1 MTTTL
6 LMASLIVSFLLILY
20 STTIVVASSESRC
33 RRYKS
38 IISFG
43 DSIADTGNYLRL
55 SNVKNLPQAAFL
67 PYGESFFH
75 PPSGRYSDGRLIIDF
90 IVEFLGL
97 PYVPPYFGS
106 QNVSFNQG
114 INFAVYGA
122 TALDR
127 AFLVK
132 QGIKSDFTNIS
143 LSVQLNTFKKILPN
157 LCASSTRDC
166 REMLGDSLILMGE
179 IGGNDYNYPFFEGK
193 SINEIK
199 ELVPLIIKAIS
210 SAIMDLI
217 DLGGKTFLVPG
228 NFPIGCSAAYL
239 TLFQTATVEHD
250 PFTGCIPW
258 LNKFGELH
266 NEQLKIE
273 LKQLQKLYPHV
284 NIIYADYY
292 NSLYW
297 FFQEPAKYGFKNRPL
312 AACCGVGGQ
321 YNFTIGKECGE
332 NGVSYCQNPSEYVN
346 WDGYHLTEAT
356 YQKMAQGL
364 LNGPYTTPA
373 FDWSCLGSYDSVD
386 KDDKLVVA
394 PVFARKKKR
403 KYGRIAEN
411 WKESWINLDV
421 GNINRSS
428 ASVIPAPTLEI
439 ISIFPTSIIF
449 LNPHFFL
456 MAKASSI
463 LPPVVTRMA
472 VSSSTSLGLPNVP
485 YYFGSQNVSFDQ
497 GINFAV
503 YGATALDRAFLVEK
517 GIESDFTNVSLNVQL
532 NIFKQILPN
541 LCTSSS
547 RDCREMLGDSLILM
561 GEIGVNDY
569 NYPFFEGKS
578 INEIKELVPLVIK
591 AISSAIVDLIDL
603 WGNTFLVPGNF
614 PLGCYPAYLTLFQT
628 AEEEDYDPF
637 TGCLR
642 WLNEFGEHHNEQ
654 LKTELKRL
662 QELYD
667 HVNISYA
674 DYYNSL
680 FRLYQEPVK
689 YGFKNRPLAACCG
702 IGGQYNFTINEE
714 CGHREVSYCQNPS
727 EYVNWDGYHLTEA
740 THQKMAQVLL
750 NGPMQHLLSTG
761 PALVLDQWI
770 KSILSAVKIRGW

>member
-6 LMASLIVSFLLILY
+6 LMSSLIVSFLLILY
-20 STTIVVASSESRC
+20 YTTIVVASSESRC

-43 DSIADTGNYLRL
+43 DSIADTGNYVHL
-55 SNVKNLPQAAFL
+55 SNVNHLPQAAFL

-75 PPSGRYSDGRLIIDF
+75 PPSGRYSDGRLVIDF
-90 IVEFLGL
+90 IAEFLGL
-97 PYVPPYFGS
+97 QYVPPYFGS

-132 QGIKSDFTNIS
+132 QGITSDFTNIS
-143 LSVQLNTFKKILPN
+143 LSVQLNTFKQILPN

-210 SAIMDLI
+210 SAIVDLI

-228 NFPIGCSAAYL
+228 NFPIGCSTAYL

-258 LNKFGELH
+258 LNKFGEHH

-292 NSLYW
+292 NSLYGL
-297 FFQEPAKYGFKNRPL
+297 FQEPAKYGFKNRPL

-364 LNGPYTTPA
+364 LNGRYTTPA
-373 FDWSCLGSYDSVD
+373 FDWSCLGSYDFS
-386 KDDKLVVA
+386 
-394 PVFARKKKR
+394 
-403 KYGRIAEN
+403 G
-411 WKESWINLDV
+411 
-421 GNINRSS
+421 
-428 ASVIPAPTLEI
+428 
-439 ISIFPTSIIF
+439 
-449 LNPHFFL
+449 
-456 MAKASSI
+456 
-463 LPPVVTRMA
+463 
-472 VSSSTSLGLPNVP
+472 
-485 YYFGSQNVSFDQ
+485 
-497 GINFAV
+497 
-503 YGATALDRAFLVEK
+503 
-517 GIESDFTNVSLNVQL
+517 
-532 NIFKQILPN
+532 
-541 LCTSSS
+541 
-547 RDCREMLGDSLILM
+547 
-561 GEIGVNDY
+561 
-569 NYPFFEGKS
+569 
-578 INEIKELVPLVIK
+578 
-591 AISSAIVDLIDL
+591 
-603 WGNTFLVPGNF
+603 
-614 PLGCYPAYLTLFQT
+614 
-628 AEEEDYDPF
+628 
-637 TGCLR
+637 
-642 WLNEFGEHHNEQ
+642 
-654 LKTELKRL
+654 
-662 QELYD
+662 
-667 HVNISYA
+667 
-674 DYYNSL
+674 
-680 FRLYQEPVK
+680 
-689 YGFKNRPLAACCG
+689 
-702 IGGQYNFTINEE
+702 
-714 CGHREVSYCQNPS
+714 
-727 EYVNWDGYHLTEA
+727 
-740 THQKMAQVLL
+740 
-750 NGPMQHLLSTG
+750 
-761 PALVLDQWI
+761 
-770 KSILSAVKIRGW
+770 